1 MVKAQGIQITEMY
14 LQPTRLV
21 LAENFTSIGVLP
33 GIRQQP
39 DGLNPTTYVAVL
51 SDGMGMKGQL
61 LYQLNPDGFISY
73 WALSN
78 AIHTRMNRGLLIQK
92 RLERCIQLAIT
103 DPFIHHPSEKCIEC
117 LLKKMN
123 DSL

>member
-1 MVKAQGIQITEMY
+1 MVKAQGFQISEMY

-39 DGLNPTTYVAVL
+39 DGSNPTTYVAVL

-61 LYQLNPDGFISY
+61 LYQLNSKGFISY

-92 RLERCIQLAIT
+92 RLEQCIQLAIT
-103 DPFIHHPSEKCIEC
+103 DPFIHQPSETCIEC
-117 LLKKMN
+117 LLQKLN